1 MNGIQV
7 IEGEVRELIR
17 RRRLDPVGD
26 RASLHSLVHDVV
38 QDYEER
44 TLHGGL
50 EPLGDRDVATRSVL
64 DSVLG
69 FGALQQYLDDPT
81 IEEIW
86 LNDPNRVFVARHGV
100 SELTPT
106 ILTEHDVRNLVERML
121 KPSGRRVDLS
131 SPFVD
136 ATLPDGSRLHVAIPD
151 VTPGRWYINVRK
163 FVARAHSLDDLVT
176 LGSLNR
182 HAAQFLR
189 AAVASGLNI
198 LVTGGTQAGVKPAA
212 F

>member
-100 SELTPT
+100 SELTP
-106 ILTEHDVRNLVERML
+106 D
-121 KPSGRRVDLS
+121 D
-131 SPFVD
+131 
-136 ATLPDGSRLHVAIPD
+136 PD
-151 VTPGRWYINVRK
+151 
-163 FVARAHSLDDLVT
+163 
-176 LGSLNR
+176 
-182 HAAQFLR
+182 
-189 AAVASGLNI
+189 
-198 LVTGGTQAGVKPAA
+198 
-212 F
+212 